1 MKKIISLL
9 TFAAALLMPLF
20 AASQNGF
27 SAGVN
32 WFTPTENRISA
43 RDFNG
48 FGIDGAYKIGIIK
61 RLYVEPHMG
70 FYTSIHHNLPWPGGS
85 YDNIGKTHAY
95 GVNLGGDVGLKL
107 FSFLNVFTG
116 PDFRFDFKHHYTGD
130 CMDKF
135 NYSTIYWRFGLSI
148 NVWKLSLRGSYNL
161 GLTDFEDGTDDKVDT
176 VTLGLR
182 YYF

>member
-32 WFTPTENRISA
+32 WFTPTENRIA
-43 RDFNG
+43 ERDFNG

-70 FYTSIHHNLPWPGGS
+70 IYTSIHLIFQHQLDIQVCMTRRLMREVF
-85 YDNIGKTHAY
+85 YRTH
-95 GVNLGGDVGLKL
+95 
-107 FSFLNVFTG
+107 F
-116 PDFRFDFKHHYTGD
+116 
-130 CMDKF
+130 
-135 NYSTIYWRFGLSI
+135 
-148 NVWKLSLRGSYNL
+148 
-161 GLTDFEDGTDDKVDT
+161 
-176 VTLGLR
+176 
-182 YYF
+182 